1 MRSQTVQRILTI
13 NTGSSS
19 LKVGLYEVGREETR
33 LLSGEVERIGVPGGH
48 LRLTD
53 AHCATLLDQGG
64 DLPDHGA
71 ALEAVLAWLGSHR
84 PDLTCDAVGHRVV
97 HGGSHCSEPHQVTPE
112 LITILQGLVPLA
124 PEHLPQAIQTMQAA
138 SRAYP
143 NLPHVACKAS

>member
-48 LRLTD
+48 VRLTD
-53 AHCATLLDQGG
+53 SHRVTLLDQGG

-97 HGGSHCSEPHQVTPE
+97 HGGATAVRLPPGRPAD
-112 LITILQGLVPLA
+112 GLVSGHAGQA
-124 PEHLPQAIQTMQAA
+124 PDLHP
-138 SRAYP
+138 RAFRGHAGNP
-143 NLPHVACKAS
+143 